1 MTIWAAALLCGNL
14 ALICTGL
21 ISVQRKKT
29 SGALYILALSIII
42 VCWSFP
48 YLLSE
53 LKWID
58 VDSTTIS
65 EYLIFF
71 WSIAASVLLIFSLVY
86 TNRSRWLTRLTI
98 ILLMIQPICTIVFY
112 WARPLCEV
120 LFKDSYFWLHNT
132 LPLPELWENITSIYI
147 FNFEIASSLLLL
159 DNFIRKPKRFISP
172 SGILLTS
179 SIIPLFVHL
188 ISMIWLNPDIHHYLN
203 LIGYSILTFG
213 LAQGLYSIRSV
224 EATPVTREVVVE
236 GMNDGWMVVDSKD
249 KIIDLN
255 PAIEKI
261 TKLSREQLYGKPISD
276 ILSEW
281 SNLIGPSEGIREY
294 EIRKSFR
301 RNDNWS
307 YLNIRISQ
315 LKDQNQLFIGYL
327 IIWQDI
333 TNKKMS
339 MLARQKAREEM
350 FVLLNGISSAASN
363 TVSLND
369 FLAESIRQIVFAF
382 QCQAIGIFLS
392 DQNNKKDED
401 RVQLIAHYGLSD
413 HAAAKMRNLPKSL
426 MFSWVS
432 ETKQPLIIDNM
443 DNNPQLPEQMW
454 GMDYSHL
461 ILLPLI
467 IHTEPVSKILG
478 YLTLAKNDHR
488 NFTPD
493 EIIRISIISEHIA
506 TLIESNQRRQST
518 IAFTERQRLF
528 RDLHD
533 SVSQKLY
540 GLVTMTEAAQAAI
553 EAGSKV
559 SIQQVLVRMGDN
571 ARQAVKEM
579 RLFLYEMQPVD
590 LEEDGLVSVLHHRL
604 AAVEGRADIKAR
616 LVADDDLS
624 LPKEKEV
631 ALYFI
636 AQEALNNILRH
647 AHAKSVSIILKKK
660 RKNFMLE
667 ILDDGIGFI
676 PEQIAPGGMGLKNMK
691 ERVSLIDG
699 KIKIVSNPGDGTKI
713 TVTVPRTQVFP

>member
-1 MTIWAAALLCGNL
+1 
-14 ALICTGL
+14 
-21 ISVQRKKT
+21 
-29 SGALYILALSIII
+29 
-42 VCWSFP
+42 
-48 YLLSE
+48 
-53 LKWID
+53 
-58 VDSTTIS
+58 
-65 EYLIFF
+65 
-71 WSIAASVLLIFSLVY
+71 
-86 TNRSRWLTRLTI
+86 
-98 ILLMIQPICTIVFY
+98 
-112 WARPLCEV
+112 
-120 LFKDSYFWLHNT
+120 
-132 LPLPELWENITSIYI
+132 
-147 FNFEIASSLLLL
+147 
-159 DNFIRKPKRFISP
+159 
-172 SGILLTS
+172 
-179 SIIPLFVHL
+179 
-188 ISMIWLNPDIHHYLN
+188 MIWLNPDIHHYLT

-224 EATPVTREVVVE
+224 ETTRVTREVVVE